1 MWYRYKTIGLQYIIM
16 GTFVVNNLIFIKMND
31 ELINTLSKHFHFLN
45 DHLCYSDITS
55 IISQYIVYKIH
66 FLCIRCHVYIISV

>member
-1 MWYRYKTIGLQYIIM
+1 M

-45 DHLCYSDITS
+45 DDLCYSDI
-55 IISQYIVYKIH
+55 IISQYIVNKIH
-66 FLCIRCHVYIISV
+66 FLCIRCPVNIISV